1 MMNEF
6 KKYLQQKDYTQNT
19 QNSYLEA
26 VNRFMQWYKS
36 EVINTEKKDI
46 LKYLEYLKTNKK
58 LTNKSRNH
66 VLMILKNYFTF
77 MLQTVQ
83 IASNP
88 TAFIKIRGTK
98 KKQLYK
104 IFTTDEL
111 SQLADDYYTIYIKNF
126 DDSHIP
132 LSTRYRSK
140 LSYQRNYIM
149 LTFLIYQGLHTN
161 ELKNISLDDIDLIK
175 ASVKIQGT
183 KRTNERILTL
193 KAEQIGGLMNYLQ
206 NIRPQF
212 EQYYK
217 GESNALF
224 LPLPKTERIPPATHL
239 KGILQTLGNQI
250 RKINEHFLNFNQI
263 RASVITHQ
271 IKTAGLRKT
280 QYFAGHRYISSTE
293 NYLLNDTEALKD
305 DMTKYNPF

>member
-1 MMNEF
+1 MTDF
-6 KKYLQQKDYTQNT
+6 KKYLQQKDYTQST
-19 QNSYLEA
+19 QESYFQD
-26 VNRFMQWYKS
+26 VNKFLLWYKDDT
-36 EVINTEKKDI
+36 INIEKKDI
-46 LKYLEYLKTNKK
+46 LKYLKYLKTSKK
-58 LTNKSRNH
+58 RNNRSRNRA
-66 VLMILKNYFTF
+66 LTPLKHYFNF
-77 MLQTVQ
+77 MLKAEQ

-175 ASVKIQGT
+175 ASVKIRGT

-193 KAEQIGGLMNYLQ
+193 KAEQIGVLMNYLQ

-212 EQYYK
+212 EQEYK
-217 GESNALF
+217 GESKTLF
-224 LPLPKTERIPPATHL
+224 LPLPKTERTPPATNL
-239 KGILQTLGNQI
+239 KGTIQTLGNQL
-250 RKINEHFLNFNQI
+250 RKINEIFLNFKQI

-271 IKTAGLRKT
+271 IKTVGLRKA

-293 NYLLNDTEALKD
+293 NYLQNDIEALKD

>member
-6 KKYLQQKDYTQNT
+6 KKYLQQKDYTEST
-19 QNSYLEA
+19 QETYLQA
-26 VNRFMQWYKS
+26 VNKFLLWYKDDA
-36 EVINTEKKDI
+36 INTEKKNI

-58 LTNKSRNH
+58 LTNRSRRH
-66 VLMILKNYFTF
+66 ALTPIKHYFDF
-77 MLQTVQ
+77 MLETEQ

-88 TAFIKIRGTK
+88 TTFIKIRGTK

-111 SQLADDYYTIYIKNF
+111 SQLADDYYIIYIKNF
-126 DDSHIP
+126 DDTHIP
-132 LSTRYRSK
+132 LSTRYRSI
-140 LSYQRNYIM
+140 LSRQRNYIM

-175 ASVKIQGT
+175 ARVKIRGT

-212 EQYYK
+212 EHYYK

-224 LPLPKTERIPPATHL
+224 LPLPKTDKTPASIRL
-239 KGILQTLGNQI
+239 KGTIQTLGNQL
-250 RKINEHFLNFNQI
+250 RKINENFLNFNQI
-263 RASVITHQ
+263 RASFITHR
-271 IKTAGLRKT
+271 IKTDGLRKA

-293 NYLLNDTEALKD
+293 NYLQNDIEALKD